1 MTTIAWDGRS
11 LAVDRLA
18 VCANLRRS
26 TRKLHVSKAWVY
38 GGAGSLPDLADI
50 ALWLEAGAEDAKR
63 PTLEE
68 GGSCGIAVRRRDG
81 RAFKVEGKRPVLA
94 LVRERFVADGSGRDF
109 AIAAMALGRTA
120 RQAVALAARFDVY
133 TGGGIDSIVVVPR

>member
-1 MTTIAWDGRS
+1 MSIICVSSDWHADARS
-11 LAVDRLA
+11 HGVDRFDDVAQA
-18 VCANLRRS
+18 VAQTVKAAREEHADLYLFLGDLCDPDDVPRALRSVR
-26 TRKLHVSKAWVY
+26 LMLDVA
-38 GGAGSLPDLADI
+38 LELADAAI
-50 ALWLEAGAEDAKR
+50 PLW
-63 PTLEE
+63 
-68 GGSCGIAVRRRDG
+68 
-81 RAFKVEGKRPVLA
+81 VLA